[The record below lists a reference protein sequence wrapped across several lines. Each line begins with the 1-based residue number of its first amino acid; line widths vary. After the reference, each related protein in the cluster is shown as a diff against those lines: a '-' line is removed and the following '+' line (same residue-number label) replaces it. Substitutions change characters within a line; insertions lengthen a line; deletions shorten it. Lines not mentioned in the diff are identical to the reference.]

1 MSDPQCTVVICTRR
15 RPAKLARCLAALDL
29 DHPSYELLVVDNS
42 AGDRD
47 TRRLAAEAGAR
58 YLVEPRSGLSRA
70 RNAGARAAR
79 GAIVAFIDDDAVP
92 EPDWLRRHAEALADP
107 SLAASTGRIL
117 AAPAGSPAARAYAA
131 TGGEDLGE
139 LPFRLDRGSDGWLER
154 ANFGGAGVGTNM
166 ALRRELF
173 DGWGFREGLGP
184 VGGLPGEEHYAFF
197 ELLRDGHAIA
207 YEPRAVVHH
216 DAPATV
222 ELVERRMQAILRGGT
237 AYLLMLLVE
246 QPGCRRP
253 ALRYVLQAL
262 RGRRRG
268 WRAAPDMPQAHDA
281 HGHVDRGQR
290 VRAAL
295 GGLLLYVRCR
305 RRNGGRLTPPA

>member
-1 MSDPQCTVVICTRR
+1 VSDPECTVVVCTRQ
-15 RPAKLARCLAALDL
+15 RPAALARCLAALDL
-29 DHPSYELLVVDNS
+29 DHPSYEVLVVDNS
-42 AGDRD
+42 AGDPD
-47 TRRLAAEAGAR
+47 ARRLAADAGAR
-58 YLVEPRSGLSRA
+58 YVVIQAPGLSRA

-92 EPDWLRRHAEALADP
+92 ERDWLRRHADALADR

-139 LPFRLDRGSDGWLER
+139 APSRLDRGSEGWFER
-154 ANFGGAGVGTNM
+154 ANFGGAGVGANM

-197 ELLRDGHAIA
+197 ELVRDGHAIG
-207 YEPRAVVHH
+207 YEPAAVVHH

-222 ELVERRMQAILRGGT
+222 ELVERRMAGILRGAV

-246 QPGCRRP
+246 QPRWRRA
-253 ALRYVLQAL
+253 ALRYMLQSL

-268 WRAAPDMPQAHDA
+268 WRAAPTAQPN
-281 HGHVDRGQR
+281 VDRGRQ

-305 RRNGGRLTPPA
+305 RRHGGRLTPPV